1 MNQFQTLK
9 SDLIKSRIIN
19 EDLPIIGDGEILLK
33 IESFAFTANNVTY
46 GVAGDTIGYWKFFP
60 AAQDSDNSWGCIPMW
75 GFAEI
80 IESNNQNLD
89 VGERLFG
96 YLPAADS
103 VVLSP
108 IKISDKSFSD
118 GKEHRKELPP
128 VYNNYLRLNGES
140 NYDPSMDP
148 IRALLFPLHIT
159 AFCLC
164 DSLEE
169 DQYLGAS
176 QILIVSA
183 SSKTAIGLAQGLADS
198 KSSPKVVGLT
208 SVTNSK
214 FVEDLGCYDEVIS
227 YDQLDKIDYSQGAV
241 IVDMAGNREIL
252 GALHGKLE
260 GNMLKCLTVGMT
272 HWDNETTAED
282 ALGQAMLR
290 ERTEFFF
297 APAHIQKRIGDWG
310 HEGYTKKTNLFMT
323 ARALQSKNWMQ
334 IIEIDG
340 LENFISTYEEVVSGK
355 INPNEGIIVN
365 LKNA

>member
-9 SDLIKSRIIN
+9 SDLTKSRIIN
-19 EDLPIIGDGEILLK
+19 EDLPIISDGEILLK

-60 AAQDSDNSWGCIPMW
+60 AAQNSDNRWGCIPMW

-80 IESNNQNLD
+80 VESKNQNLD

-96 YLPAADS
+96 YFPAANS
-103 VVLSP
+103 LVLSP
-108 IKISDKSFSD
+108 IKISDQSFSD

-140 NYDPSMDP
+140 DYDPSMDP

-176 QILIVSA
+176 QIIIISA
-183 SSKTAIGLAQGLADS
+183 SSKTGIGLAQGLADA
-198 KSSPKVVGLT
+198 KNSPKIVGLT
-208 SVTNSK
+208 SATNSK
-214 FVEDLGCYDEVIS
+214 FVEGLGCYDEVIS
-227 YDQLDKIDYSQGAV
+227 YDHLEKIDFSQGTV
-241 IVDMAGNREIL
+241 MVDMAGNREIL
-252 GALHGKLE
+252 GTLHGKLAD
-260 GNMLKCLTVGMT
+260 NMLKCLTVGMT

-297 APAHIQKRIGDWG
+297 APAHIQKRIGEWG
-310 HEGYTKKTNLFMT
+310 HEGYAQKTNAFMS
-323 ARALQSKNWMQ
+323 ARALQSNNWMQ
-334 IIEIDG
+334 IKKIIG
-340 LENFISTYEEVVSGK
+340 LEDFTTTYKEVVAGQIK
-355 INPNEGIIVN
+355 PHEGIIVK
-365 LKNA
+365 LKDD